1 VFAVVITEALKKQNG
16 ADRSRAALKQNGA
29 YGMSTAYSSS
39 PIPESENSHAPT
51 LRLEVIHER
60 SPNSMTKFQ
69 LAKAILDLYRMG
81 LITEYVGEEEQGPAR
96 FSLVEGRSL

>member
-1 VFAVVITEALKKQNG
+1 
-16 ADRSRAALKQNGA
+16 
-29 YGMSTAYSSS
+29 
-39 PIPESENSHAPT
+39 
-51 LRLEVIHER
+51 
-60 SPNSMTKFQ
+60 MTKFQ